1 MADKTPYAQQFK
13 VPSPLEQKALDK
25 VAKANLSAEEKEKIA
40 EMPSVK
46 QFDKKAKGGMTAS
59 SRADGIAARGKTRG
73 RMV

>member
-1 MADKTPYAQQFK
+1 MADKTPHAQQFK

-25 VAKANLSAEEKEKIA
+25 AAKVPEEVKE
-40 EMPSVK
+40 ELRNDPSIK

-59 SRADGIAARGKTRG
+59 RRADGIAARGKTRG